1 MTDLDTFIP
10 EVLTAATGCPGF
22 VAKRAILN
30 AAIEF
35 AHGTWFIQE
44 DHATISLVEDQAD
57 YELTNP
63 TNHKIVG
70 IVHVLVD
77 DEPIDG
83 YSAAERSQIEPGWRD
98 SDNKATEPDWY
109 LEDIQ
114 GSTKKIWLYPLPSA
128 DKADWI
134 KVRLALVPAKS
145 ATTIDDCYADEHF
158 DALVAG
164 AIARLLMIPKKEWT
178 DLMSASVYQKIFLD
192 HIFSERCKTMETR
205 VGRRRAAGPVL

>member
-1 MTDLDTFIP
+1 MTNLSTFIP

-35 AHGTWFIQE
+35 ARKTWFIQE

-57 YELTNP
+57 YELTEP

-77 DEPIDG
+77 DEPIDE
-83 YSAAERSQIEPGWRD
+83 YSAAERSKIEPDWRD
-98 SDNKATEPDWY
+98 SDNTATEPDWY

-114 GSTKKIWLYPLPSA
+114 GSPKKIWLYPLPSA
-128 DKADWI
+128 DKDDWV
-134 KVRLALVPAKS
+134 KVRLALAPSKS
-145 ATTIDDCYADEHF
+145 ATEIDDRYADEHF

-178 DLMSASVYQKIFLD
+178 DLMSASVYRQLFLD
-192 HIFSERCKTMETR
+192 HVFSERGKTMETR
-205 VGRRRAAGPVL
+205 VGRRTAAPGL